1 MDERGANID
10 VIFRNG
16 LKDIE
21 ALPPPEVWEN
31 IKPVIR
37 KKQRPY
43 ILLGNAAL
51 IAVLL
56 SLSML
61 AYRWSRQINVTN
73 STQTTLSIL
82 SASPVYEPSSVEST
96 SSLISDNSRVQVNN
110 SRVINAGD
118 AVLITASDQ
127 NRNNSAPTT
136 FYSRPRIDLFENN
149 FKPEHGTLMKGLDPV
164 VEPSMEFETPQK
176 EFMPEISTPKQTNR
190 WSIAAM
196 ASPTYYSRFGSNTDE
211 LAKQMSESEE
221 TMLSYSGGLALSYK
235 INKRLSIQTG
245 LYYSSIGQ
253 KVDGIVSYGGF
264 TPFSNSKG
272 GHNFAVL
279 TSSGTI
285 YTDNSD
291 IFLMS
296 NAGNRVVT
304 AYNSDVF
311 DPQKENLQYIN
322 NTLHQDFSYLELPVV
337 LRYKVVDKTI
347 DLNLIGG
354 ISYNF
359 LVSNDVYTM
368 HNGGKY
374 DIGTTQGLN
383 PFTLSSSLGM
393 GMEYNFSSSLSLNL
407 EPTFRYYINP
417 FSSSTGLRNHPYS
430 FGLFSGISYRF

>member
-1 MDERGANID
+1 MDEHSTNID
-10 VIFRNG
+10 LIFRNG
-16 LKDIE
+16 LKDME

-43 ILLGNAAL
+43 ILFATAAM
-51 IAVLL
+51 IAILL

-61 AYRWSRQINVTN
+61 AYRWSRQVTPVSGTSQTALRLPSSSPLFAPLTGERKLPQANGNGAVKDLPPAHSDNITFVASAMGN
-73 STQTTLSIL
+73 STDELPTALYSG
-82 SASPVYEPSSVEST
+82 PGVK
-96 SSLISDNSRVQVNN
+96 LIDNERHIRRS
-110 SRVINAGD
+110 
-118 AVLITASDQ
+118 
-127 NRNNSAPTT
+127 
-136 FYSRPRIDLFENN
+136 
-149 FKPEHGTLMKGLDPV
+149 TLMKVPEPVNEPALDI
-164 VEPSMEFETPQK
+164 EMPSREFIPS
-176 EFMPEISTPKQTNR
+176 ISTTKPTNR
-190 WSIAAM
+190 WSLAAM
-196 ASPTYYSRFGSNTDE
+196 ASPTYYSRFGSSTDE
-211 LAKQMSESEE
+211 MARQMKSSEE

-235 INKRLSIQTG
+235 INKRLSVQTG

-264 TPFSNSKG
+264 QPFGNSKG

-296 NAGNRVVT
+296 STGNRVVT

-337 LRYKVVDKTI
+337 LRYKVVDRT
-347 DLNLIGG
+347 LGFNLIGG

-359 LVSNDVYTM
+359 LVSNDVYTTY
-368 HNGGKY
+368 NGGKY
-374 DIGTTQGLN
+374 DVGTTQGLN

-393 GMEYNFSSSLSLNL
+393 GMEYNFSKNLSLNL

-430 FGLFSGISYRF
+430 FGLFSGISFKF

>member
-1 MDERGANID
+1 MDERDANID

-16 LKDIE
+16 LKNME

-43 ILLGNAAL
+43 ILFASAAM

-61 AYRWSRQINVTN
+61 AYRWGKEVTTVTGSSPAILSVQSSSPLHAPVQGERQALKNDGNSLVNDIPVINSKHTQLLASAIESSSELLPSALYSRPGIKLFDNKEQRPHNTLAKVT
-73 STQTTLSIL
+73 TPIKEPTLSIEM
-82 SASPVYEPSSVEST
+82 PEKEFVPSSGLT
-96 SSLISDNSRVQVNN
+96 
-110 SRVINAGD
+110 
-118 AVLITASDQ
+118 
-127 NRNNSAPTT
+127 
-136 FYSRPRIDLFENN
+136 
-149 FKPEHGTLMKGLDPV
+149 KP
-164 VEPSMEFETPQK
+164 
-176 EFMPEISTPKQTNR
+176 TNR

-196 ASPTYYSRFGSNTDE
+196 ASPTYYSRFGTGTDE
-211 LAKQMSESEE
+211 LTKQMSASEE

-235 INKRLSIQTG
+235 INKRLAVQTG

-264 TPFSNSKG
+264 APFGNSKG

-291 IFLMS
+291 LFLMS
-296 NAGNRVVT
+296 GTGNRVVT
-304 AYNSDVF
+304 AYSSDVF

-337 LRYKVVDKTI
+337 LRYKVVDRT
-347 DLNLIGG
+347 LGFNLIGG

-359 LVSNDVYTM
+359 LVSNDVYTTY
-368 HNGGKY
+368 NGSKY
-374 DIGTTQGLN
+374 DVGTTQGLN

-393 GMEYNFSSSLSLNL
+393 GMEYNFSKNLSLNL

-430 FGLFSGISYRF
+430 FGVFSGVSFKF

>member
-16 LKDIE
+16 LKDME

-31 IKPVIR
+31 IKPLIM

-43 ILLGNAAL
+43 ILLGTAAM
-51 IAVLL
+51 IAILL
-56 SLSML
+56 SLSVL
-61 AYRWSRQINVTN
+61 AYRWSRQVT
-73 STQTTLSIL
+73 
-82 SASPVYEPSSVEST
+82 PVST
-96 SSLISDNSRVQVNN
+96 SSLTAFRVPTSSPVYTPVTAEKATPAVNHYPMIKD
-110 SRVINAGD
+110 SPVTPGGD
-118 AVLITASDQ
+118 VNLVASALQ
-127 NRNNSAPTT
+127 NRTDHVPAAL
-136 FYSRPRIDLFENN
+136 YSRPRVDLFANTG
-149 FKPEHGTLMKGLDPV
+149 KVTGSTLMKVMEPV
-164 VEPSMEFETPQK
+164 TEHSPGFENPGK
-176 EFMPEISTPKQTNR
+176 DFIPEVNAAKPTSR

-196 ASPTYYSRFGSNTDE
+196 ASPTYYSRLGSSTDE
-211 LAKQMSESEE
+211 LAQQMSASEE

-235 INKRLSIQTG
+235 INKRLSVQTG

-264 TPFSNSKG
+264 APFSNSKG

-296 NAGNRVVT
+296 STGNRVVT
-304 AYNSDVF
+304 AYNSDIF

-322 NTLHQDFSYLELPVV
+322 NTLRQDFSYLELPVV
-337 LRYKVVDKTI
+337 LRYKLVDKTFGF
-347 DLNLIGG
+347 NLIGG

-359 LVSNDVYTM
+359 LVSNDVYTTF
-368 HNGGKY
+368 NGGKY
-374 DIGTTQGLN
+374 EVGTTQGLN

-393 GMEYNFSSSLSLNL
+393 GMEYNLSKNLSLNL

-417 FSSSTGLRNHPYS
+417 FSSSTGLSSHPYS
-430 FGLFSGISYRF
+430 FGLFSGISFKF